1 MAFEKVL
8 LSKNQGAIESEI
20 FKLHFPKNQFQSI
33 VDRLQTVGIIA
44 SGNDIE
50 ALINN
55 PKAYVTDKITAGEE
69 MKVGGLTLNK
79 EKLFDLIE
87 KPIGTTEIIKD
98 IERGNNEETTREGL
112 YWLAGKFTV
121 LEGIVTITPKEL
133 ERINTSHSLF
143 ITSENQSQAF
153 AKLNELKD
161 VINQLNG
168 LEVNNGSKISGGSN
182 LSDYVVFDSSTGM
195 HNVKPNAVKRFK

>member
-20 FKLHFPKNQFQSI
+20 FKLQFPKNQFQSI

-44 SGNDIE
+44 SGNDLE

-55 PKAYVTDKITAGEE
+55 PKTYVTDKITAGEE

-121 LEGIVTITPKEL
+121 LEGIVTITPEEL

-168 LEVNNGSKISGGSN
+168 LEVNNGGKISGGSN

>member
-8 LSKNQGAIESEI
+8 LSKNQGAIESEV
-20 FKLHFPKNQFQSI
+20 FKLQFPKNQFQSI

-44 SGNDIE
+44 SGNDLE

-121 LEGIVTITPKEL
+121 LEGIVTITPEEL

-168 LEVNNGSKISGGSN
+168 LEVNNGGKISGGSN